1 MTVVAVLGASGA
13 VGRVALDLLRSWGV
27 GPLRAGARRRPQ
39 IDGVDGVAVDAHDP
53 AGLARFCAGARVV
66 LNCAGPAVDLA
77 DRVARACDAAD
88 ADYVDAAGD
97 DALYA
102 SVVAAIGGGS
112 RVAVV
117 SAGMMP
123 GLSGLLPRLL
133 AAHLPDGERLTGYVG
148 GRDRFTLTAA
158 VDYVAADESFGWPAA
173 AWRDGRV
180 VQRALSPV
188 DEVAVPSFPEPV
200 TAQPYLGTET
210 ARVAAALGLRRVDWY
225 SVFAGERV
233 LTALRAAPRPEDAG
247 PRQTGDADL
256 RQAGERLRRA
266 AELDLFGQ
274 RPYQNLVVTLAGSR
288 GERTAVVHGTG
299 ASDLTGTVA
308 ALTVRAVLAGA
319 VPPGVW
325 HAAEVLDPVATFTE
339 LAAAPGV
346 LLASVVADVAAV
358 DRYEEDVI

>member
-1 MTVVAVLGASGA
+1 MTAVAVLGASGA
-13 VGRVALDLLRSWGV
+13 VGRVVLDLLRSWDV
-27 GPLRAGARRRPQ
+27 GPLRAGARRPPDVEGAEQ
-39 IDGVDGVAVDAHDP
+39 VAVDAHDP
-53 AGLARFCAGARVV
+53 AGLARFCADARVV
-66 LNCAGPAVDLA
+66 LNCAGPAIDLA
-77 DRVARACDAAD
+77 DAVARASAEAG

-97 DALYA
+97 DKLYA
-102 SVVAAIGGGS
+102 AVAAVPGGAG

-158 VDYVAADESFGWPAA
+158 VDYVSVDESFGWPSA

-180 VQRALSPV
+180 VPGALSPLTDV
-188 DEVAVPSFPEPV
+188 SVPAFPEPV
-200 TAQPYLGTET
+200 TAQPYLSTET
-210 ARVAAALGLRRVDWY
+210 ARLAAGLGLRQVDWY

-233 LTALRAAPRPEDAG
+233 LAALRAASRP
-247 PRQTGDADL
+247 GDGGH
-256 RQAGERLRRA
+256 RRAGELLHRA

-274 RPYQNLVVTLAGSR
+274 QPYQHLVVTLDGPGGA
-288 GERTAVVHGTG
+288 RTAVVRSTG

-308 ALTVRAVLAGA
+308 ALTARAVLAGA

-339 LAAAPGV
+339 LASAPGV
-346 LLASVVADVAAV
+346 LLASVVADAAAV
-358 DRYEEDVI
+358 DEYEEDVI

>member
-13 VGRVALDLLRSWGV
+13 VGRVAVDLLRSWGV
-27 GPLRAGARRRPQ
+27 GPLRAGARRRPR
-39 IDGVDGVAVDAHDP
+39 IDGVEAVAVDAHDP
-53 AGLARFCAGARVV
+53 VDLARFCAGARVV

-133 AAHLPDGERLTGYVG
+133 AAYLPDGERLTGYVG

-158 VDYVAADESFGWPAA
+158 VDYVAADDSFGWPAA

-180 VQRALSPV
+180 VQGALSPV
-188 DEVAVPSFPEPV
+188 DEVAVPSFPELV

-233 LTALRAAPRPEDAG
+233 LTALRAAPRP
-247 PRQTGDADL
+247 GDADL
-256 RQAGERLRRA
+256 RLAGERLRRA

-274 RPYQNLVVTLAGSR
+274 RPYQNLVVVLAGPR

-346 LLASVVADVAAV
+346 LYASVAADVAAV
-358 DRYEEDVI
+358 DHYEEDVI